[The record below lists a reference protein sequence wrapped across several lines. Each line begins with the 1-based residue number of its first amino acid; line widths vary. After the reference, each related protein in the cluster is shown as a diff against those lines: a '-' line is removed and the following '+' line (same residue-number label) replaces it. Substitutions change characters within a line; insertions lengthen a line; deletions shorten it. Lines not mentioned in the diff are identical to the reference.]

1 MADVSEVDGVIISK
15 TAESSEQSNKEATL
29 KEKPESKVN
38 RFLYLNTAVTLD
50 MFRLLQNVG
59 STELST
65 SDYYSDVTNE
75 LKRSDKEASPN
86 QGNGNG

>member
-1 MADVSEVDGVIISK
+1 
-15 TAESSEQSNKEATL
+15 
-29 KEKPESKVN
+29 
-38 RFLYLNTAVTLD
+38 

-86 QGNGNG
+86 QGNGNGEMIFLRTLEMIHD